1 MDARSHSLRKA
12 DVPRNSNH
20 RLLLKLRSA
29 PAADATRYS
38 VTRNM
43 FFTLARLAAP
53 SRSRAASVIHLAHR
67 EQKCFLQPTE
77 SRKDTA
83 LAGEDLALEKCF
95 EARRLYTMAK
105 DILTKCAR
113 SSAARD
119 GYSDSQGLLS
129 HSANLPS

>member
-29 PAADATRYS
+29 PAADATPYS

-83 LAGEDLALEKCF
+83 LAGEDPSAGKVL
-95 EARRLYTMAK
+95 
-105 DILTKCAR
+105 R
-113 SSAARD
+113 SSSAIHYGK
-119 GYSDSQGLLS
+119 GYVGKMCKEQRS
-129 HSANLPS
+129 